1 MSINVPS
8 VKKLDQTVV
17 NRIAAGEVIQRPSNA
32 LKELIENSLDAGS
45 TKIDIQVKDGGL
57 KLLQIQDNGHG
68 IRKEDMAI
76 VCERF
81 TTSKLNR
88 FEDLTGI
95 ATHGFRG
102 EALASISHVAHVTIT
117 TKIADSPCAYRA
129 LYSDG
134 KLIPAKPGQS
144 ADPKACAGNNG
155 TQITAE
161 DLFYNVPTRRKAFK
175 STSEEHNRILEIVSR
190 YAIHNSGVSFTCIKK
205 GSTVADIKTSTGA
218 SVVEN
223 IRLLH
228 GSVASEL
235 LSIDRKYDSL
245 SFSMNAYISN
255 ANYSVKKMTF
265 LLFINHRSVEN
276 SSIKR
281 AIENIYAMLLPKGTH
296 PFVYL
301 SLEIDP
307 KNVDVNV
314 HPTKKEVHF
323 LQEDRIIGAVCDAF
337 QEALENANHS
347 RTFYTQTLLPGAPD
361 PTKRIDGDMDDDN
374 EDERPQGTICWIR
387 LITEHVLTCKIEST
401 SAAVPEYKYVR
412 TDSRVTTL
420 DTFVFKPPTQ
430 QHPEENEAMHLD
442 TEDSSYLSVET
453 TKKPRVDVR
462 LTSILQLR
470 KEIKKQEN
478 TAVTNILS
486 YHTFIGCVDEPLAL
500 IQYEQNIYLVNYN
513 TASEELFYQIILH
526 EFCNMGHLKLSI
538 PISIRECLQ
547 TAIAQ
552 SVLPDGL
559 QDKTEIIQLII
570 DTLISRA
577 EMLTEYFSLSI
588 SADGNLV
595 SLPMIIKDYVPCLH
609 KLPLFLLRLGT
620 EVNWESEKECF
631 HTLAKELAIFYS
643 AEPPLSQDD
652 LLKVEHY
659 IFPSFK
665 THFSAP
671 ASLKKHITQVAN
683 LTDLYKVFERC

>member
-1 MSINVPS
+1 MSIRVPT

-45 TKIDIQVKDGGL
+45 TKIDVQVKDGGL

-102 EALASISHVAHVTIT
+102 EALASISHVAHVMIT
-117 TKIADSPCAYRA
+117 TKIADSPCAYKA

-155 TQITAE
+155 TQIIAE
-161 DLFYNVPTRRKAFK
+161 DLFYNVPTRKKAFK
-175 STSEEHNRILEIVSR
+175 SISEEYNRILDIVSR

-205 GSTVADIKTSTGA
+205 GSNVPDVKTSTGA
-218 SVVEN
+218 TIVEN

-235 LSIDRKYDSL
+235 LSIDREFDSL
-245 SFSMNAYISN
+245 GFKMTGYISN

-281 AIENIYAMLLPKGTH
+281 AIENIYAMLLPKGAH

-323 LQEDRIIGAVCDAF
+323 LHEDRITGAVCDAF

-347 RTFYTQTLLPGAPD
+347 RTFYTQTLLPGASD
-361 PTKRIDGDMDDDN
+361 PGERVDIDADN
-374 EDERPQGTICWIR
+374 SMEEERPQAI
-387 LITEHVLTCKIEST
+387 
-401 SAAVPEYKYVR
+401 PEYKYVR

-420 DTFVFKPPTQ
+420 DTFVFKPPAPQ
-430 QHPEENEAMHLD
+430 SSGDNGAKDMD
-442 TEDSSYLSVET
+442 TDDSSHLSVET
-453 TKKPRVDVR
+453 VKKPRVEVR

-470 KEIKKQEN
+470 KDIKKQEN

-486 YHTFIGCVDEPLAL
+486 YHTFIGCVDEVLAL

-513 TASEELFYQIILH
+513 AASEELFYQIILH
-526 EFCNMGHLKLSI
+526 EFCNMGHLKLST

-547 TAIAQ
+547 IALAQ
-552 SVLPDGL
+552 SDMPDGL
-559 QDKTEIIQLII
+559 QGPTEITQSIT

-577 EMLTEYFSLSI
+577 EMLSEYFSFDI

-620 EVNWESEKECF
+620 EVNWDSEKECF
-631 HTLAKELAIFYS
+631 HSFAKELAIFYS
-643 AEPPLSQDD
+643 AEPPLNQDD
-652 LLKVEHY
+652 LLKVQHY

-671 ASLKKHITQVAN
+671 NSLKKHIKQVAN

>member
-1 MSINVPS
+1 MSIEIPKVR
-8 VKKLDQTVV
+8 KLDEKVV
-17 NRIAAGEVIQRPSNA
+17 NRIAAGEVIQRPANA
-32 LKELIENSLDAGS
+32 LKELIENCLDAGS
-45 TKIDIQVKDGGL
+45 TQIQILVKDGGL

-68 IRKEDMAI
+68 IRKEDMPI

-81 TTSKLNR
+81 TTSKLSR

-95 ATHGFRG
+95 STHGFRG

-117 TKIADSPCAYRA
+117 TKTADSPCAYRA

-134 KLIPAKPGQS
+134 KLVPAKPGQS

-175 STSEEHNRILEIVSR
+175 SSSDEYNRILDIVSR
-190 YAIHNSGVSFTCIKK
+190 YAVHNAGVSFSCRKQ
-205 GSTVADIKTSTGA
+205 GSSVADVQTSTGA
-218 SVVEN
+218 STVDN

-235 LSIDRKYDSL
+235 LDIDRTFDELRFK
-245 SFSMNAYISN
+245 MNGHISN
-255 ANYSVKKMTF
+255 ANYNVKKMTF
-265 LLFINHRSVEN
+265 LLFINHRAVES

-281 AIENIYAMLLPKGTH
+281 AIENIYSLLLPKGAH

-307 KNVDVNV
+307 QNVDVNV

-323 LQEDRIIGAVCDAF
+323 LHENRIIGAICDAF
-337 QEALENANHS
+337 QETLENANHS
-347 RTFYTQTLLPGAPD
+347 RTFYTQALLPGASD
-361 PTKRIDGDMDDDN
+361 PAKKTSHDSDVEEQEGD
-374 EDERPQGTICWIR
+374 
-387 LITEHVLTCKIEST
+387 HVEPKHISKST
-401 SAAVPEYKYVR
+401 TVPEYKYVR

-420 DTFVFKPPTQ
+420 DTFIYKPALQ
-430 QHPEENEAMHLD
+430 QPQQTRPES
-442 TEDSSYLSVET
+442 EDSMEIDTDDASHLSVET
-453 TKKPRVDVR
+453 SRKPRVEVR

-470 KEIKKQEN
+470 KDIKKQEN
-478 TAVTNILS
+478 AAATNILS
-486 YHTFIGCVDEPLAL
+486 NHTFIGCVDETFAL
-500 IQYEQNIYLVNYN
+500 IQSEQNIHLVNYN
-513 TASEELFYQIILH
+513 VASEELMYQIILH
-526 EFCNMGHLKLSI
+526 EFCNMGHLKLSA

-547 TAIAQ
+547 IALDQ
-552 SVLPDGL
+552 NDLPGDL
-559 QDKTEIIQLII
+559 QPETEIIESIAN
-570 DTLISRA
+570 TLVSRA
-577 EMLTEYFSLSI
+577 DMLTEYFSLDI
-588 SADGNLV
+588 SADGNLI
-595 SLPMIIKDYVPCLH
+595 SLPMIIKDYVPSMN

-620 EVNWESEKECF
+620 EVNWESEKDCF
-631 HTLAKELAIFYS
+631 HTFAKELAIFYS

-652 LLKVEHY
+652 LWKVQHY

-671 ASLKKHITQVAN
+671 TTLKKHITQLAN
-683 LTDLYKVFERC
+683 LTDLYKIFERC